1 MKGGSLFCWRTVVGV
16 VGSTSPGVALRPSA
30 SVGCWESGAEWPWSV
45 GIRRER
51 VEAVGAAGRTTWTA
65 VVGLADETSA
75 RGGFCGVSLGRS
87 SRRQPFTTACPGG
100 DALPQGGGAA
110 PNGCVAERR
119 SENLGA
125 CQLWKENHRGV
136 KIIRAQDYAGVD
148 TPTINFQRLLP
159 VLGSVYQA
167 VQQWEEA
174 KGALAEA
181 VAMAER
187 LDLRTLRAPALSRLC
202 MHSAEAGEW
211 DQASRYALEAIT
223 ARRSSDVA
231 VIPQDFSSHYET

>member
-1 MKGGSLFCWRTVVGV
+1 MKGGSIVCWRTVAGV
-16 VGSTSPGVALRPSA
+16 MGSTYPVVALVPWA
-30 SVGCWESGAEWPWSV
+30 SIGCWESRVEWPCSV

-75 RGGFCGVSLGRS
+75 RRGFCGVSLGRS

-110 PNGCVAERR
+110 PNCCVAERR

-136 KIIRAQDYAGVD
+136 KFIRAQHYAGVD
-148 TPTINFQRLLP
+148 RSKDISTPTHMM
-159 VLGSVYQA
+159 GDT
-167 VQQWEEA
+167 E
-174 KGALAEA
+174 
-181 VAMAER
+181 
-187 LDLRTLRAPALSRLC
+187 
-202 MHSAEAGEW
+202 
-211 DQASRYALEAIT
+211 
-223 ARRSSDVA
+223 
-231 VIPQDFSSHYET
+231 